1 VTGENA
7 VGNGSSRGPVC
18 PHCRE
23 PLRGNLRQEHLTPRE
38 TTGPGPGLA
47 MTLTYCGP
55 CGWTLHLTPAV
66 TGVPAGPG
74 LVPEEVAAPA
84 DEQTLEGQFQL
95 RCRELIGEIRS
106 LGFNPNVWV
115 AMINSLGAVGAAKKL
130 LADHH
135 VLVATPWLVRRDR
148 PDLTLEHAIGQPRWA
163 GLFTDEERAEA
174 ARRLARAGKAPRRRR
189 RWLRA
194 RGAPK
199 RSGFLPAAGPG
210 RPVAWPAAN
219 GTSHTTPSC
228 GPARLRVRPV
238 RRGRR
243 CPAWPRCGTGAP

>member
-1 VTGENA
+1 MGRLRVTAENA
-7 VGNGSSRGPVC
+7 ISDSSSRGPVC

-23 PLRGNLRQEHLTPRE
+23 PLRSNLRQEQVTPQE
-38 TTGPGPGLA
+38 TAEPGPKLA
-47 MTLTYCGP
+47 MTLTYCGW
-55 CGWTLHLTPAV
+55 CGWTLHLAPARID
-66 TGVPAGPG
+66 GAAGHG
-74 LVPEEVAAPA
+74 LMAQEEVAAPA

-135 VLVATPWLVRRDR
+135 MLVATPWLVRRGR
-148 PDLTLEHAIGQPRWA
+148 PELTLEHAIGQPRWA
-163 GLFTDEERAEA
+163 ALFTDDERAEA
-174 ARRLARAGKAPRRRR
+174 ARRLARAGRTPHRRR

-199 RSGFLPAAGPG
+199 RSGF
-210 RPVAWPAAN
+210 
-219 GTSHTTPSC
+219 
-228 GPARLRVRPV
+228 
-238 RRGRR
+238 
-243 CPAWPRCGTGAP
+243 